1 MPKVKEKNSTY
12 PSVVGE
18 VFFISTENTPLHL
31 KKFLRTFKP
40 FAEKTPDGKK
50 LRKRGFASCD
60 TNCSGYLSLAETES
74 FVLQQLKKE
83 YGQEDGEEYF
93 KMFRPSYILAFN
105 EAKNYVKTEDAGDN
119 DDDFVSFPEF
129 RVFNTYLCV
138 FAAMYDAFSLVDGGG
153 QRGFDSKND
162 RRISK
167 SEWLKS
173 YMLLRDTGFA
183 SFAKIQND
191 TQATVAFHVMDADK
205 QGMVLLKEFCGYVKQ
220 AEIQKGTGLGKLF
233 SGVEQ
238 PISPKKSGLD
248 KASIRANVVTNAKS
262 PGQSCSIDLK
272 DFIRVFQ
279 PLTEKT
285 SKGKDLRLKNF
296 SQVDQNRNGYAS
308 LAEIDSFIKSALSK
322 SLLRS
327 RTDFLFNCFR
337 KSYIKAFQWA
347 KTVCEAGNDQVA
359 DDYVTFPEFRLF
371 NVFLCIYAT
380 LLDAFHSINKT
391 SETIDYHEFMKSYK
405 NSRDY
410 GFRALA
416 SIQSIKDATET
427 FKNLDPDGS
436 EKVSYNE
443 WCTYIINVEIET
455 GTDLGKIMQM
465 KI

>member
-1 MPKVKEKNSTY
+1 MPKMKEKNSTY

-31 KKFLRTFKP
+31 KKFIRTFQP
-40 FAEKTPDGKK
+40 FAEKTSDGKE

-60 TNCSGYLSLAETES
+60 TNCSGYLSLSETES

-83 YGQEDGEEYF
+83 YGREDGEEYF
-93 KMFRPSYILAFN
+93 KMFLPSYIRAFN

-129 RVFNTYLCV
+129 RVFNMYLCV
-138 FAAMYDAFSLVDGGG
+138 FAVMYDAFSLVDGGG
-153 QRGFDSKND
+153 RRDFDSKND
-162 RRISK
+162 RRISQ

-173 YMLLRDTGFA
+173 YMLLKGTGFP
-183 SFAKIQND
+183 SFAKIQNE
-191 TQATVAFHVMDADK
+191 TQAIVAFHVMDSDK
-205 QGMVLLKEFCGYVKQ
+205 HGIVLLNEFCDYIKQ

-238 PISPKKSGLD
+238 PISPRKSGID
-248 KASIRANVVTNAKS
+248 NSSTRAYIVTNAKS
-262 PGQSCSIDLK
+262 PGQSCSTDLK
-272 DFIRVFQ
+272 DFIRAFQ

-285 SKGKDLRLKNF
+285 SKGKDLRLKSF

-308 LAEIDSFIKSALSK
+308 LAELDSFIKYALSK

-327 RTDFLFNCFR
+327 RADFLFNCFR

-347 KTVCEAGNDQVA
+347 RTVCENGNDEVA

-391 SETIDYHEFMKSYK
+391 SETIDNHEFMKSYK
-405 NSRDY
+405 NCRDY
-410 GFRALA
+410 GFMALA
-416 SIQSIKDATET
+416 SIQSVKDATET

-436 EKVSYNE
+436 GRVSYNE
-443 WCTYIINVEIET
+443 WCTYIINVEMKT
-455 GTDLGKIMQM
+455 GSDLGKIMQM
-465 KI
+465 KV